1 MEEED
6 NINGIHGGDI
16 ASEDLYLTTTD
27 NVIRWDRL
35 QYEAVTTTFES
46 SVSNTIEEHNA
57 RMDRIEAKL
66 DKIINML
73 DYRIDSKSLDILD
86 ELTEDDPK

>member
-6 NINGIHGGDI
+6 N
-16 ASEDLYLTTTD
+16 LYLTTTTD

-35 QYEAVTTTFES
+35 QYEMSTTTFES
-46 SVSNTIEEHNA
+46 SVRSTIEDHNA

-66 DKIINML
+66 DRIITML
-73 DYRIDSKSLDILD
+73 DYKIDSKSLDILD
-86 ELTEDDPK
+86 ELT

>member
-6 NINGIHGGDI
+6 N
-16 ASEDLYLTTTD
+16 LYLTTTTD

-35 QYEAVTTTFES
+35 QYEMSTTTFES
-46 SVSNTIEEHNA
+46 SVSSTIEDHNA

-66 DKIINML
+66 DRIITML
-73 DYRIDSKSLDILD
+73 DYKIDSKSLDILD
-86 ELTEDDPK
+86 ELT